1 MMKKACE
8 LLKIKEP
15 RVIEQN
21 GFRWTVSDELTGS
34 ELLNLERTLQEL
46 TGRPIDLRVEAKTDK
61 NRRAE
66 RNGRE

>member
-1 MMKKACE
+1 MMKEACE
-8 LLKIKEP
+8 ILHIKEP

-21 GFRWTVSDELTGS
+21 GFRWTLTDELTGS
-34 ELLNLERTLQEL
+34 ELLKLERMLQEL
-46 TGRPIDLRVEAKTDK
+46 TGRPIDLRVEPRTDK